1 LLDAFTVRTGRGI
14 LQEEGYRMAT
24 SGKGPGTPGPDP
36 QAGGASPGA
45 GQSGGPQEHRAGE
58 RLRQAGEEVRDEIRH
73 EAERASGK
81 AESLAEEAK
90 ERAGR
95 LFDDTR
101 DRVRSAIDERKE
113 GLAQDVGDFAHALRV
128 SASDLEDHHKAYVAH
143 YVEQAASSVEQIAD
157 TLHRQD
163 LGDLVRHAES
173 FARRQPGLFI
183 GGAVAAGFALARF
196 LKSSAERRT
205 IEEPETEERE
215 GRYGPTGSAQPMP
228 SASTSSYA
236 ATPAERSS
244 SMEDVSHGRL

>member
-1 LLDAFTVRTGRGI
+1 MT
-14 LQEEGYRMAT
+14 T
-24 SGKGPGTPGPDP
+24 SDNEPRSPGPDP
-36 QAGGASPGA
+36 KAAGPSPGA
-45 GQSGGPQEHRAGE
+45 GQFGAQQKHRAGE
-58 RLRQAGEEVRDEIRH
+58 RLQQAGEQARDEIRR

-81 AESLAEEAK
+81 VEGLKEEVK
-90 ERAGR
+90 GRAGR
-95 LFDDTR
+95 LLDEAEER
-101 DRVRSAIDERKE
+101 ARSAIDERKE
-113 GLAQDVGDFAHALRV
+113 GLAQDVGDFAHALRA
-128 SASDLEDHHKAYVAH
+128 SASDLQVHRKAYVAH

-163 LGDLVRHAES
+163 LTGLMRRTED
-173 FARRQPGLFI
+173 FARRQPGLFV

-205 IEEPETEERE
+205 AEERE
-215 GRYGPTGSAQPMP
+215 GREGAYGARSGAQPMP